1 MVKTVLSKPAF
12 TMIELIFAIVII
24 SITVVAM
31 PLVLL
36 QNANSQEM
44 TLKQEGITL
53 TSTKISQM
61 LTFSWDPLSP
71 PLGALMST
79 ANALDVAG
87 GAAPRVAG
95 TDFRVGHFPGTLR
108 RRMTPASAP
117 RAAGAIAAGAAASI
131 NDFNGNIVTMGAPSA
146 RGFKR
151 DFRLTTV
158 VRYVTEPANYNAT
171 TIVNN
176 FGTPSG
182 VSNIKMIRVSTDEQ
196 INGAWVPSIRLSSFS
211 SNIGEA
217 EFFKRRY

>member
-1 MVKTVLSKPAF
+1 
-12 TMIELIFAIVII
+12 MIELIFAIVII

-61 LTFSWDPLSP
+61 LTFSWDPQSS
-71 PLGALMST
+71 PLGGLMST
-79 ANALDVAG
+79 SNALDIGG

-95 TDFRVGHFPGTLR
+95 TDFRIGQFPGEVR
-108 RRMTPASAP
+108 RRMSPSAFP
-117 RAAGAIAAGAAASI
+117 RFAGAIVGGGATGSI
-131 NDFNGNIVTMGAPSA
+131 NDFNGNIVTVGAPTA
-146 RGFKR
+146 RSFKR
-151 DFRLTTV
+151 DFRLTTTV
-158 VRYVTEPANYNAT
+158 SYVSEPANYNAT
-171 TIVNN
+171 VIANN
-176 FGTPSG
+176 FGTASG
-182 VSNIKMIRVSTDEQ
+182 ISNIKMIQVSTDEQ
-196 INGAWVPSIRLSSFS
+196 INGVWTPSIQLSAFT